1 MSVSSYQVAFPETF
15 PSSCTISTIHTTDG
29 SSEVVVRFGDILWDL
44 FDAVCKLQTYEDI
57 CRTPEFLHIS
67 SVFGAHPHA
76 RYGLSLSSLME
87 DNFDK
92 TAISW
97 HCLESSGGTY
107 LPDED
112 TVVFPTFDNFFRG
125 VLELVEEIAKHS
137 CNASTQERFVVFQ
150 RFFEKACRVVD
161 VNDMSDHLGEFSIG
175 CTRDY

>member
-1 MSVSSYQVAFPETF
+1 MSVSSYQIAFPETF

-29 SSEVVVRFGDILWDL
+29 RSEVVVRFGDILWDL
-44 FDAVCKLQTYEDI
+44 VDAVCKLQTYDDI
-57 CRTPEFLHIS
+57 CRTP
-67 SVFGAHPHA
+67 
-76 RYGLSLSSLME
+76 

-125 VLELVEEIAKHS
+125 VLELVEEVAKHS

-150 RFFEKACRVVD
+150 RFFEKSCGVVD
-161 VNDMSDHLGEFSIG
+161 VNDMSDLLGEFSIG